1 MMKIGKSVT
10 LIACFLI
17 SAHVSGQKL
26 VESVSGIVGNE
37 VIYLSDVENQVLQYK
52 AEGDLTP
59 VADLRCR
66 VYEDLLVQ
74 KLFLDQ
80 ARIDSITVPDSNIE
94 GDLALRLNN
103 FIGIAGSEKA
113 LETYFNKSM
122 VEIKRD
128 IREALRNQYITE
140 TVQRDISSQVI
151 ITPADVRKYYSGLPN
166 DSLALIPAKIEISI
180 IQLDP
185 PSNEQS
191 KIEARQRLLDIRGAI
206 LAGTTTFTAQANL
219 YSEDP
224 GTAIRGGE
232 VGLSSRGSLAKPY
245 ADAAWSL
252 NKNAISRIVESEFGF
267 HIIQMIDRQG
277 DLVNTRH
284 ILIKPKVNA
293 DDIQRTITKLDSLAD
308 VIRKDSITFEEAA
321 KKFSTHKD
329 SKINGGRYVPNDPNS
344 RVTMLTMDALDK
356 ETYSAVRNLKVN
368 EISEPYR
375 TTDEKGNTVYR
386 IAKLNSEMPAH
397 RANLKQDYQEL
408 YDMALNEQQSK
419 VYQEWI
425 DNKIEI
431 TYIKISD
438 EFKTCNLSNPGWLK

>member
-1 MMKIGKSVT
+1 MRKIGKNIT
-10 LIACFLI
+10 LIACFL
-17 SAHVSGQKL
+17 VSVNVYGQKL
-26 VESVSGIVGNE
+26 VESVSAIVGDE
-37 VIYLSDVENQVLQYK
+37 VIYLSEVENQVLQYK

-59 VADLRCR
+59 VTELRCR

-80 ARIDSITVPDSNIE
+80 ARIDSITVPDTNIE

-140 TVQRDISSQVI
+140 TVQRDISSAVI
-151 ITPADVRKYYSGLPN
+151 VTPADVRKYYSTLPN
-166 DSLALIPAKIEISI
+166 DSLALIPAKVELSI

-185 PSNEQS
+185 PSNEES
-191 KIEARQRLLDIRGAI
+191 KIEARQKLLDIRGAI
-206 LAGTTTFTAQANL
+206 LAGTTTFTAQAVV

-224 GTAIRGGE
+224 GTSVKGGE

-252 NKNAISRIVESEFGF
+252 NKNAISRIVETEFGF
-267 HIIQMIDRQG
+267 HIIQLIDRQG

-284 ILIKPKVNA
+284 ILIKPKINA
-293 DDIQRTITKLDSLAD
+293 DDVQRTISKLDSLAD
-308 VIRKDSITFEEAA
+308 AIRKDSITFEAA
-321 KKFSTHKD
+321 ARKISTHKE
-329 SKINGGRYVPNDPNS
+329 SKINGGKYVPNDPNS

-356 ETYSAVRNLKVN
+356 ETYSAVRNLKLN

-375 TTDEKGNTVYR
+375 TTDEKGNIVYR
-386 IAKLNSEMPAH
+386 IARLDNEIPAH
-397 RANLKQDYQEL
+397 RANLKQDYQDL
-408 YDMALNEQQSK
+408 YDMALYEQQSK
-419 VYQEWI
+419 VYQDWI
-425 DNKIEI
+425 DNKIEV